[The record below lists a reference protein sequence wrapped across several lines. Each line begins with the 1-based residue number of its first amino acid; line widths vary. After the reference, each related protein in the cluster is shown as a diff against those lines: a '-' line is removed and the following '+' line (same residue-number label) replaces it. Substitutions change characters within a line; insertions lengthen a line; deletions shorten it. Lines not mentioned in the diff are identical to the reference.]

1 MANALWV
8 KETWINETEDYMI
21 GESEWY
27 ETRYSVNEL
36 GDLYRSCV
44 KEYGG
49 CVGKVYV
56 DTPDGNADA
65 IGWVFQKNRKYED
78 VNKNYLA
85 SCWVVYRQQKDN
97 FKGK

>member
-44 KEYGG
+44 K
-49 CVGKVYV
+49 
-56 DTPDGNADA
+56 
-65 IGWVFQKNRKYED
+65 
-78 VNKNYLA
+78 
-85 SCWVVYRQQKDN
+85 
-97 FKGK
+97 